1 MSKIVVERQH
11 TLGREGAR
19 VKAQQLA
26 ERLAQQ
32 YDVSYRWSGDTL
44 EFRRTGAQGSIDV
57 DETNVRVSLKL
68 GLLLSELSGTIKRE
82 IEENLDKQLR

>member
-44 EFRRTGAQGSIDV
+44 EFRRTSAQGSIDV

-68 GLLLSELSGTIKRE
+68 GLLLSALSGTIKRE
-82 IEENLDKQLR
+82 IEETLDKQLS

>member
-11 TLGREGAR
+11 SLGRAGAR
-19 VKAQQLA
+19 DKAQQLA

-44 EFRRTGAQGSIDV
+44 EFSRTGAQGTIEV
-57 DETNVRVSLKL
+57 DDSNVRVNLKL
-68 GLLLSELSGTIKRE
+68 GLLLSALGGTIKRE
-82 IEENLDKQLR
+82 IEDALDKQLS

>member
-57 DETNVRVSLKL
+57 DEFVFLID
-68 GLLLSELSGTIKRE
+68 GKRFVE
-82 IEENLDKQLR
+82 IQLDIIQLP